1 MGRLWIDFL
10 FSDNET
16 GEEFLVELEMDG
28 SSMNELL
35 AEAQYIAD
43 DNFGSATFLEVVS
56 AEDAEMMGLDTY

>member
-1 MGRLWIDFL
+1 MARQWIDFL

-28 SSMNELL
+28 STMDELL
-35 AEAQYIAD
+35 DKAQDIAD